1 MDGNRI
7 PTLHQQSAKQIQ
19 KPQKTIK
26 MINPVKASIIINK
39 ENISVWERI
48 NLNQTYFNILSIDE
62 LNDTYLKLDIELESH
77 AIGVILSDVF
87 WEGKRSGIDAI
98 DKIYSTKY

>member
-26 MINPVKASIIINK
+26 MINPVKASIIVNK
-39 ENISVWERI
+39 DNISVWEKI
-48 NLNQTYFNILSIDE
+48 NQNQTYFNILSINE
-62 LNDTYLKLDIELESH
+62 LNDAYLKLDIELESY
-77 AIGVILSDVF
+77 AIGLILSDVF
-87 WEGKRSGIDAI
+87 WEGKRSGIEAI

>member
-26 MINPVKASIIINK
+26 MINPVKTSIIVNK
-39 ENISVWERI
+39 ENINVWERI
-48 NLNQTYFNILSIDE
+48 SQNQTYFKILSINE
-62 LNDTYLKLDIELESH
+62 LNDTYLKLKIGLESH

-87 WEGKRSGIDAI
+87 WEGKRLGIEAI
-98 DKIYSTKY
+98 EKIYSKY